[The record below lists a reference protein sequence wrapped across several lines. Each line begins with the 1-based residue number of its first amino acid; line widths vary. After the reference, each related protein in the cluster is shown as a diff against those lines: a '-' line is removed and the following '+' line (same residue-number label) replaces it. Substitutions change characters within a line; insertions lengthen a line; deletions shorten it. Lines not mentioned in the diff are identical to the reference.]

1 MKTIINIKAD
11 QTVKEEARK
20 LAGEIGIPLSTII
33 NAYLKQFIKTREV
46 YFSDIPRMT
55 PELEEL
61 VGKARQDFKLGRNIA
76 GPFVNAVEM
85 DAYLDSL

>member
-1 MKTIINIKAD
+1 MKTVINIKAD

-46 YFSDIPRMT
+46 YFSSMPRMT
-55 PELEEL
+55 PKLEEL
-61 VGKARQDFKLGRNIA
+61 VGTAQEDFKLGKNIT
-76 GPFVNAVEM
+76 GPFANSAEM
-85 DAYLDSL
+85 DAHLDAL